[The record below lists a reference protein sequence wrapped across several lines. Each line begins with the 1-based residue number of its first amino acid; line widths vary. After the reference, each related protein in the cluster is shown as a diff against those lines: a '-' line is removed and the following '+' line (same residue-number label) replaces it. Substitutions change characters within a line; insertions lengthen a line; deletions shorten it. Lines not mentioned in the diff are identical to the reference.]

1 MSSSLFPKQAPTN
14 NLANAI
20 NLIKSIQNPQQF
32 VMNML
37 QNNPQFQSFF
47 NANKN
52 KSIDQI
58 AQENGL
64 DITEL
69 NKYLH
74 R

>member
-1 MSSSLFPKQAPTN
+1 MSSSLFPKKAPTN
-14 NLANAI
+14 NMANAL

-32 VMNML
+32 VLNML
-37 QNNPQFQSFF
+37 QSNPQFQSFF

-69 NKYLH
+69 KKYLH